1 MEFMDYSFCNNCNFC
16 WNLFFEHKKGKTMI
30 WTLIIFSGLIT
41 YVTRFL
47 PISKL
52 MPKKLPNLVQQGLQY
67 VSIAVITPIIINSIL
82 IDTENIIRIDDN
94 PKIFAALIAIGV
106 ALVSKSII
114 LTLTCGLAIIWIFEF
129 LI

>member
-1 MEFMDYSFCNNCNFC
+1 
-16 WNLFFEHKKGKTMI
+16 MI

-52 MPKKLPNLVQQGLQY
+52 MPKKLPNIVQQGLQY